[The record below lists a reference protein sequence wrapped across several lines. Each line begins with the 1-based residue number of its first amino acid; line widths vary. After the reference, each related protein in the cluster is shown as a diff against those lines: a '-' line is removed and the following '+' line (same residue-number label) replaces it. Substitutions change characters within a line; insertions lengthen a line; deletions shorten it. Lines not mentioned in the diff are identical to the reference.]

1 MIYKFMSV
9 AARATLAGDR
19 GSELRRHFSVIE
31 LQHYYCPSIWLQVS
45 SHHLTIERMLYWT
58 SIFSSRA
65 IWVRISSGKNYVEPI
80 YSSGSFVRAKI
91 CLSWIG
97 RRVQWHIYCAR
108 FRLVSTLTNS
118 VENSWLKSLIS
129 LSHKKIVNTIWIY
142 KVKSVTT

>member
-80 YSSGSFVRAKI
+80 VVEALFEPKFV
-91 CLSWIG
+91 
-97 RRVQWHIYCAR
+97 
-108 FRLVSTLTNS
+108 S
-118 VENSWLKSLIS
+118 VELEEEYNGTYIALGFVSSRLQRIL
-129 LSHKKIVNTIWIY
+129 LKIVG
-142 KVKSVTT
+142 